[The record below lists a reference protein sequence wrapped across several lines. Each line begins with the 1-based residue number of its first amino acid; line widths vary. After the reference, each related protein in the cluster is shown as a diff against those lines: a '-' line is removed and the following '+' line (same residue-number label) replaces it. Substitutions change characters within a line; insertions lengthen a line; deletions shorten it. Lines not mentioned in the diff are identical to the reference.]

1 LDRAGRK
8 LKVSQCVRYVNEKVT
23 DAGVAHRSAIDADS
37 RCRIYGNENWK
48 IEIGNNRLRAR
59 SSMDARKAMRTIK
72 RFAGY
77 AALAG
82 IWLLPVLGKAQTSA
96 DARTMERLRS
106 QMTTALAAA
115 RQRDQAKLKEIGRS
129 WMIPDYELWF
139 KAMFEEGTGAAM
151 ASAYGANLESTEK
164 LLPRLLEWLARQ
176 EGELVIEDAKTL
188 PKRSDSWCG
197 EKLESLLKSDLALYR
212 VSVGKGDSPGLQGG
226 RVAGDYRRLDCPSL
240 GLAGPPPHPM
250 SEILRVGGNVMAAR
264 NIKKVAPVYPRE
276 ARAAGISGK
285 VLLHAIIGK
294 DGGIQALEVISGPP
308 ALKEA
313 ALDAVRQWKYQVTF
327 LKGNPV
333 EVDTTIDVLFA
344 INR

>member
-1 LDRAGRK
+1 MRAIRRFVG
-8 LKVSQCVRYVNEKVT
+8 C
-23 DAGVAHRSAIDADS
+23 A
-37 RCRIYGNENWK
+37 
-48 IEIGNNRLRAR
+48 
-59 SSMDARKAMRTIK
+59 AM
-72 RFAGY
+72 
-77 AALAG
+77 AG
-82 IWLLPVLGKAQTSA
+82 ICLLPVLGKAQTSA
-96 DARTMERLRS
+96 DASAMERLRS

-115 RQRDQAKLKEIGRS
+115 RQGDQAKLKEIGRS
-129 WMIPDYELWF
+129 WIIPDYELWF
-139 KAMFEEGTGAAM
+139 KAMFEEEQGAKLGA
-151 ASAYGANLESTEK
+151 AYGANLEPTEK
-164 LLPRLLEWLARQ
+164 LLPKLFEWLAQQ

-197 EKLESLLKSDLALYR
+197 ERLTNLLKGDLALYR
-212 VSVGKGDSPGLQGG
+212 VSVGKADSSGPQSG
-226 RVAGDYRRLDCPSL
+226 RVAGYFALVAGDYRRLDCPSL

-276 ARAAGISGK
+276 ARAAGISGT
-285 VLLHAIIGK
+285 VRLHAIIGK

-333 EVDTTIDVLFA
+333 EVDTTIDVFFTL
-344 INR
+344 NR